1 MTEAEFAAR
10 LRSLR
15 TTTAA
20 EAAEVERKRD
30 LRNGVRPAGS
40 IVQTAA
46 YEAARH

>member
-20 EAAEVERKRD
+20 EAEEVERKRD
-30 LRNGVRPAGS
+30 LRNGVIPAGATTH
-40 IVQTAA
+40 TAA
-46 YEAARH
+46 YDAARH